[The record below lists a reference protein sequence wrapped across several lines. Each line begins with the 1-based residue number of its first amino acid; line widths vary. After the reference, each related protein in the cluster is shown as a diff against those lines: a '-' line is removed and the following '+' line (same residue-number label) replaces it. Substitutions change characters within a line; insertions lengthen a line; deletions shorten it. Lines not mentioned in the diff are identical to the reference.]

1 MPKWARKWGPFFSEI
16 RYRAV
21 WKRLETASD
30 RQNLKKTWFRKGT
43 RFRGNLGTKFNWIF
57 RKNDVLTDAPRA
69 TWHYYSNVFGV
80 CRCLGQISYGNRFGA
95 HFGAHFGTH
104 LDPQIRL
111 FFDRGRPKRIPDR
124 TEKAWTAIGRRSR
137 IGSKNGAKKIGRKS
151 KTGQPPIL
159 RGGVQRPREGIKGWV
174 NPFL

>member
-1 MPKWARKWGPFFSEI
+1 MPKWAPKWGSFFSEI

-43 RFRGNLGTKFNWIF
+43 RFGASFGTKFNWIF

-69 TWHYYSNVFGV
+69 TWHYYSSVFGV

-95 HFGAHFGTH
+95 HFGPHFEAH

-124 TEKAWTAIGRRSR
+124 TEKAWTAIGRGSR
-137 IGSKNGAKKIGRKS
+137 IGSKNGAKKNRSEVENRPAADPKGRRPET
-151 KTGQPPIL
+151 TG
-159 RGGVQRPREGIKGWV
+159 R
-174 NPFL
+174 N